1 MSASAPASVAA
12 LPGLPDLPHR
22 PRQPR
27 RRWPWLLL
35 AGLLTLLALLGA
47 ALWLAVERTPRLP
60 AASTPISGN
69 DLDRARVLLERNDPR
84 RAQPGITRAVR
95 LSQRDL
101 ELLLQQA
108 GKRLAGGARGRV
120 RLQPGLAVVD
130 ASLPLPTG
138 LVGDRFGELL
148 GGWLNLRAVLRQ
160 TRELPTV
167 ERLQVGRLPVPG
179 WLAEAALPPLLR
191 ALNLDTQGALA
202 QRLVSHVAFGPQ
214 ALVLAYAWP
223 DNPQQAFAESFLPA
237 ADQARLRRH
246 AEHLSGL
253 MARLTRH
260 GSQPVPVSVVL
271 QHMFAH
277 AVTHSVD
284 ANSAALEN
292 RAALVAL
299 GFLAAGQPL
308 APLLGMPAL
317 NGRPPRPSPPPP
329 LRLQGRPDWP
339 LHLLISAA
347 LAAESG
353 SPLADAI
360 GLYKEVADA
369 RHGSGFSF
377 GDLAADRAGTRLGL
391 AAQRNPL
398 RLQSALAAGQPDS
411 ALLPPVHDLPEN
423 MPEHEFRRRFGGVG
437 APPYQAVLRE
447 IEARLDQLPLL
458 ASPPSTK
465 AAQRLGAAA

>member
-1 MSASAPASVAA
+1 MSASVPAPVA
-12 LPGLPDLPHR
+12 LPSLPR
-22 PRQPR
+22 PARRMR
-27 RRWPWLLL
+27 RRWPWVLL
-35 AGLLTLLALLGA
+35 AGVLGLLGLLAA
-47 ALWLAVERTPRLP
+47 ALWLAVEHMPRLP
-60 AASTPISGN
+60 AASTPISGA

-84 RAQPGITRAVR
+84 RAQPGITRAVQ

-101 ELLLQQA
+101 ELLLQQG

-130 ASLPLPTG
+130 ASLPLPANLSG
-138 LVGDRFGELL
+138 NLL

-160 TRELPTV
+160 TGELPTV
-167 ERLQVGRLPVPG
+167 ERLQLGRLPVPG

-191 ALNLDTQGALA
+191 ALNLHTQGALA
-202 QRLVSHVAFGPQ
+202 QRLVSHVAFGAQ
-214 ALVLAYAWP
+214 TLVLAYAWP
-223 DNPQQAFAESFLPA
+223 DNPQQAFAESFLPS

-246 AEHLSGL
+246 AEHLAGL

-260 GSQPVPVSVVL
+260 GSQPVPLGVVL
-271 QHMFAH
+271 QHMFAQ
-277 AVTHSVD
+277 AATHSVD
-284 ANSAALEN
+284 AASAALEN

-308 APLLGMPAL
+308 APLLGMPAPD
-317 NGRPPRPSPPPP
+317 GRPQRPPPPPP

-369 RHGSGFSF
+369 RHGTGFSF

-391 AAQRNPL
+391 AARRDPL
-398 RLQSALAAGQPDS
+398 RLQSTLAAGVADS
-411 ALLPPVHDLPEN
+411 GLLPPVHDLPEN
-423 MPEHEFRRRFGGVG
+423 LPEGEFHRRFGGVG
-437 APPYQAVLRE
+437 APPYQAVLRD
-447 IEARLDQLPLL
+447 IETRLDRLPLL
-458 ASPPSTK
+458 APV
-465 AAQRLGAAA
+465 R

>member
-1 MSASAPASVAA
+1 MSASVPVSAAA
-12 LPGLPDLPHR
+12 LPSLPAR
-22 PRQPR
+22 RAR
-27 RRWPWLLL
+27 RRWPWVLL
-35 AGLLTLLALLGA
+35 AGLVLLVAACAA

-60 AASTPISGN
+60 AAGTPVSGA
-69 DLDRARVLLERNDPR
+69 DLDRVRELLERNDPR
-84 RAQPGITRAVR
+84 RALPGITRAVL

-101 ELLLQQA
+101 ELLLQQG

-130 ASLPLPTG
+130 ASLPLPAS
-138 LVGDRFGELL
+138 LSGDVL

-160 TRELPTV
+160 TRDLPTV
-167 ERLQVGRLPVPG
+167 ERLQLGRLPVPG

-191 ALNLDTQGALA
+191 ALNLHSQGALA
-202 QRLVSHVAFGPQ
+202 QRLVSHVAFAPQ
-214 ALVLAYAWP
+214 TLVLAYAWP
-223 DNPQQAFAESFLPA
+223 DNPQQAFAESFLPS

-253 MARLTRH
+253 MAQLTRQ
-260 GSQPVPVSVVL
+260 GTQPVSLSRVL
-271 QHMFAH
+271 QGMFSHAAAH
-277 AVTHSVD
+277 SSD
-284 ANSAALEN
+284 AASAALEN

-308 APLLGMPAL
+308 APLLGMPPPD
-317 NGRPPRPSPPPP
+317 GRPPRPPP

-347 LAAESG
+347 LAGEAG

-369 RHGSGFSF
+369 RHGTGFSF

-391 AAQRNPL
+391 AARRDAQ
-398 RLQSALAAGQPDS
+398 RLQAALAAGQPEG
-411 ALLPPVHDLPEN
+411 ALLPPVQDLPEN
-423 MPEHEFRRRFGGVG
+423 MPEGEFHRRFGGVG

-447 IEARLDQLPLL
+447 IEARLDRLPLL
-458 ASPPSTK
+458 APV
-465 AAQRLGAAA
+465 R

>member
-1 MSASAPASVAA
+1 MSASIPVTTA
-12 LPGLPDLPHR
+12 LPG
-22 PRQPR
+22 QPQPARRMR

-35 AGLLTLLALLGA
+35 GALVLALVLLAAGLAA

-60 AASTPISGN
+60 AVSTPVSGA
-69 DLDRARVLLERNDPR
+69 DLDRVRMLLERNDPR
-84 RAQPGITRAVR
+84 RVQPGVTRAAP

-130 ASLPLPTG
+130 ASLPLAATP
-138 LVGDRFGELL
+138 VGDLL
-148 GGWLNLRAVLRQ
+148 GGWLNLRAVLRE
-160 TRELPTV
+160 TRGLPTV
-167 ERLQVGRLPVPG
+167 ERLQLGRLPVPG

-191 ALNLDTQGALA
+191 ALNLHSQGELA
-202 QRLVSHVAFGPQ
+202 QRLVRHVAFRSQ
-214 ALVLAYAWP
+214 LLVLAYAWP

-237 ADQARLRRH
+237 DDQARLRRH
-246 AEHLSGL
+246 AEYLSGL
-253 MARLTRH
+253 LARLTRE
-260 GSQPVPVSVVL
+260 GSHPVSLNLVL
-271 QHMFAH
+271 QHMFAQ
-277 AVTHSVD
+277 AATHSID
-284 ANSAALEN
+284 AAGAALEN

-299 GFLAAGQPL
+299 AFAAAGQPL
-308 APLLGMPAL
+308 APLLGMPPPDRRWQ
-317 NGRPPRPSPPPP
+317 RPPK
-329 LRLQGRPDWP
+329 LMLQGRPDWP

-377 GDLAADRAGTRLGL
+377 GDLAADRAGARLGL
-391 AAQRNPL
+391 VAQRNPL
-398 RLQSALAAGQPDS
+398 RLQAALAAGQPES

-423 MPEHEFRRRFGGVG
+423 MPEAEFRRRFGGVG
-437 APPYQAVLRE
+437 APAYQAVLRD
-447 IEARLDQLPLL
+447 IEARLDGLPLL
-458 ASPPSTK
+458 AGG
-465 AAQRLGAAA
+465 R

>member
-1 MSASAPASVAA
+1 MSASAPASTAA
-12 LPGLPDLPHR
+12 LPGLPHR
-22 PRQPR
+22 PRPPR
-27 RRWPWLLL
+27 RLRWPWLLL
-35 AGLLTLLALLGA
+35 AGLLGLVGLLAA

-60 AASTPISGN
+60 AASTPVSGA
-69 DLDRARVLLERNDPR
+69 DLDRVRALLERNDPR
-84 RAQPGITRAVR
+84 RAQPGTTRAAL

-120 RLQPGLAVVD
+120 RLQPGVALVE
-130 ASLPLPTG
+130 ASVPLPAHPASA
-138 LVGDRFGELL
+138 LF
-148 GGWLNLRAVLRQ
+148 GGWLNLHAVLRQ
-160 TRELPTV
+160 TRDLPAV
-167 ERLQVGRLPVPG
+167 ERLRLGRLPVPG

-202 QRLVSHVAFGPQ
+202 QRLVRHVAFGPQ
-214 ALVLAYAWP
+214 TLVLAYAWP
-223 DNPQQAFAESFLPA
+223 DNPQQAFAESFLPS

-246 AEHLSGL
+246 AEHLAGL
-253 MARLTRH
+253 MAQLTRQ
-260 GSQPVPVSVVL
+260 GSQPVALGLVL
-271 QHMFAH
+271 QHMFAQ
-277 AVTHSVD
+277 AATHSVD
-284 ANSAALEN
+284 APSAALEN

-308 APLLGMPAL
+308 APLLGMPPPD
-317 NGRPPRPSPPPP
+317 GRPQRPPP

-377 GDLAADRAGTRLGL
+377 GDLAADRAGARLGL
-391 AAQRNPL
+391 AARRDPL
-398 RLQSALAAGQPDS
+398 RLQTALAAGQPDS

-423 MPEHEFRRRFGGVG
+423 MPEAEFHRRFGGVG
-437 APPYQAVLRE
+437 TPAYQAVVRD
-447 IEARLDQLPLL
+447 IEARLDRLPLL
-458 ASPPSTK
+458 A
-465 AAQRLGAAA
+465 AAR

>member
-1 MSASAPASVAA
+1 MLLLVAA
-12 LPGLPDLPHR
+12 A
-22 PRQPR
+22 
-27 RRWPWLLL
+27 L
-35 AGLLTLLALLGA
+35 AALTLAIEQL
-47 ALWLAVERTPRLP
+47 PRLP
-60 AASTPISGN
+60 VASTPVSGA
-69 DLDRARVLLERNDPR
+69 DLDRVRRLLERNDPR
-84 RAQPGITRAVR
+84 RAQPGVTRAAL

-120 RLQPGLAVVD
+120 RLQPGLAVVE
-130 ASLPLPTG
+130 ASVPLPAG
-138 LVGDRFGELL
+138 LSGGLL

-160 TRELPTV
+160 TRDLPAV
-167 ERLQVGRLPVPG
+167 ERLQIGRLPVPG

-191 ALNLDTQGALA
+191 ALNLDSQGALA
-202 QRLVSHVAFGPQ
+202 QRVVQYVAFGSQ
-214 ALVLAYAWP
+214 TLMLAYAWP
-223 DNPQQAFAESFLPA
+223 DNLQQALAESFLPS

-246 AEHLSGL
+246 AEFLSGL
-253 MARLTRH
+253 MARLTGN
-260 GSQPVPVSVVL
+260 GSRPVSLAVVL
-271 QHMFAH
+271 QHVFAR
-277 AVTHSVD
+277 AATHSVD
-284 ANSAALEN
+284 AASAALEN

-308 APLLGMPAL
+308 APLLGMPPPD
-317 NGRPPRPSPPPP
+317 GRPPRPPP

-339 LHLLISAA
+339 LHLLVSAA

-391 AAQRNPL
+391 AAQRAPL
-398 RLQSALAAGQPDS
+398 RLQAALAAGQPEG

-423 MPEHEFRRRFGGVG
+423 MPEAEFRRRFGGVG
-437 APPYQAVLRE
+437 APPYQAVLRD
-447 IEARLDQLPLL
+447 IEARLDRLPLL
-458 ASPPSTK
+458 APV
-465 AAQRLGAAA
+465 R

>member
-1 MSASAPASVAA
+1 MSASAPASSAA
-12 LPGLPDLPHR
+12 LPSLLQP
-22 PRQPR
+22 PRRAR
-27 RRWPWLLL
+27 RRWPWVLL
-35 AGLLTLLALLGA
+35 AGLVLLVAALA
-47 ALWLAVERTPRLP
+47 TALWLAVERAPRLP
-60 AASTPISGN
+60 AASTPVSGD
-69 DLDRARVLLERNDPR
+69 DLDRVRRLLERNDPR
-84 RAQPGITRAVR
+84 RALPGVTRAAQ

-138 LVGDRFGELL
+138 PAGDAL
-148 GGWLNLRAVLRQ
+148 GSWLNLRAVLRQ
-160 TRELPTV
+160 TRDLPAV

-191 ALNLDTQGALA
+191 ALNLHSQGALA
-202 QRLVSHVAFGPQ
+202 QRLVRHVAFGSQ
-214 ALVLAYAWP
+214 TLVLAYAWP
-223 DNPQQAFAESFLPA
+223 DNPQQALAESFLPS

-246 AEHLSGL
+246 AEYLSGV
-253 MARLTRH
+253 MARTTSH
-260 GSQPVPVSVVL
+260 GSRPVSLAVVL
-271 QHMFAH
+271 QHVFAQ
-277 AVTHSVD
+277 AATHSVD
-284 ANSAALEN
+284 AASAALEN

-308 APLLGMPAL
+308 APLLGMPPPD
-317 NGRPPRPSPPPP
+317 GRPQRPPP

-369 RHGSGFSF
+369 RHGTGFSF

-391 AAQRNPL
+391 AARRDPL
-398 RLQSALAAGQPDS
+398 RLQAALAAGPGEA
-411 ALLPPVHDLPEN
+411 ALLPPILDLPEN
-423 MPEHEFRRRFGGVG
+423 LPEAEFHRRFGGVG
-437 APPYQAVLRE
+437 APPYQAVLRD
-447 IEARLDQLPLL
+447 IEARLDTLPLL
-458 ASPPSTK
+458 APV
-465 AAQRLGAAA
+465 R